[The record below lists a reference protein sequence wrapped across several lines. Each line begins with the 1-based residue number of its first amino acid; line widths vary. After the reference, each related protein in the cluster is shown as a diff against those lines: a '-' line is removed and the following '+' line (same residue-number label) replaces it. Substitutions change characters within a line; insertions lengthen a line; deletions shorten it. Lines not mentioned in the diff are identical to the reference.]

1 MGDYHDH
8 YLKKD
13 VLLLA
18 GIFEKFIKTCLRF
31 YKLDPFHYFSS
42 TGLSWDV
49 MLNIDGKESS
59 TAKGVNTATKFNEF
73 KDTLFNKKVFRH
85 KMKIIQS
92 RKHKIET

>member
-1 MGDYHDH
+1 M
-8 YLKKD
+8 K
-13 VLLLA
+13 
-18 GIFEKFIKTCLRF
+18 EKISYEFVGVKA
-31 YKLDPFHYFSS
+31 KLYS
-42 TGLSWDV
+42 
-49 MLNIDGKESS
+49 MKNINGKESS